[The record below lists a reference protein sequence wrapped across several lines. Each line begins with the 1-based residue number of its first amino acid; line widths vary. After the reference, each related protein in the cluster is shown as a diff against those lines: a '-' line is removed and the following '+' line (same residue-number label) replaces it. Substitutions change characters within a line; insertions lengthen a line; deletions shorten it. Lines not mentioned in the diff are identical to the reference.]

1 MGIGRSTFYDIPD
14 VRARDL
20 TIVAEMKA
28 ICDEFEAYGY
38 RRVDAELRHRGI
50 VVNTKKIRRL
60 MREHTLNPKQHRRF
74 IATTDSDHDYP
85 IFPDLAKTM
94 TPDGPNQ
101 LWVADITYV
110 AITTGFVYLAA
121 ILDAWSRRVVGYAIS
136 RSIDARLAVAALKAA
151 ISARDPPRGCV
162 HHSDRGSQ
170 YASEDYRTVLREHGL
185 RGSMGRRG
193 NPYDNAK
200 AESFM
205 KTLKVEAVYLMAYEI
220 FEDVA
225 ADLPRFIDEVY
236 NTRRLHSA
244 LGYLSPVQYEDRHAQ
259 QAVKTGQKLSTIRG
273 ALQRDVRV
281 ESANRS

>member
-1 MGIGRSTFYDIPD
+1 MGIGRSTFYDTPD
-14 VRARDL
+14 ARASEAS
-20 TIVAEMKA
+20 IVAEMKM

-38 RRVDAELRHRGI
+38 RRVGAELRHRGI

-60 MREHTLNPKQHRRF
+60 MREHDLNPKQRRRF
-74 IATTDSDHDYP
+74 VATTDSDHNYP
-85 IFPDLAKTM
+85 IFPDLAKNM
-94 TPDGPNQ
+94 KLNGPNQ

-110 AITTGFVYLAA
+110 AIATGFVYLAV

-136 RSIDARLAVAALKAA
+136 RSIDARLVVAALKAA
-151 ISARDPPRGCV
+151 ISVRNPPRGCV

-170 YASEDYRTVLREHGL
+170 YASEDYRAVLRGHGL
-185 RGSMGRRG
+185 KGSMGRRG

-205 KTLKVEAVYLMAYEI
+205 KTLKVEAVYLMAYET

-259 QAVKTGQKLSTIRG
+259 QSVKN
-273 ALQRDVRV
+273 A
-281 ESANRS
+281 A

>member
-1 MGIGRSTFYDIPD
+1 
-14 VRARDL
+14 
-20 TIVAEMKA
+20 
-28 ICDEFEAYGY
+28 
-38 RRVDAELRHRGI
+38 
-50 VVNTKKIRRL
+50 
-60 MREHTLNPKQHRRF
+60 
-74 IATTDSDHDYP
+74 
-85 IFPDLAKTM
+85 M

-110 AITTGFVYLAA
+110 AIATGFVYLAA

-170 YASEDYRTVLREHGL
+170 YASEDYRTVLRGHGL

-259 QAVKTGQKLSTIRG
+259 QPVKT
-273 ALQRDVRV
+273 A
-281 ESANRS
+281 A